1 MIKIGIVIPEG
12 SGTFREDAERLS
24 KKLGIIPVFCYGHFA
39 AAYPVVEQMLSEH
52 SDIKA
57 IISRSVT
64 AMYLRKKY
72 DLPIID
78 LELSNFDFAK
88 TISDLPDKSGNF
100 IVIQFKPSPF
110 LYDIENISKVCNVNL
125 KTVLLDADNV
135 GDINA
140 VVDSCG
146 CNRVVSSVA
155 VVTEPCR
162 KNGKEIILLNFLP
175 ETIERALNRA
185 LVMIEQ
191 IDIANK
197 RTKSLLHVLNAF
209 SEGFLAID
217 SYSNVILFNERMRS
231 ITNVPACKI
240 LGKNIF
246 DIEDEHPFIKQLIE
260 SKNDDIVEY
269 KGKKYLVNCPYFA
282 NKKLIKKLW
291 CTTSINSIREK
302 STAYQRDLAQNGFKA
317 RYHFDDIISISPVMA
332 GIKEQAKK
340 YAATNSNVLIL
351 GDSGTGKEMMAQS
364 IHNESAFRE
373 GPFVAINCAALPESL
388 LESELFGYEEG
399 AFTGARRNGKEG
411 LFEISQYGTLFLDE
425 IGSMP
430 LSIQAKLLRV
440 LQEKRFC
447 RIGGTK
453 QIYIENRI
461 ICATNNHL
469 TEAVKEGKFREDLFY
484 RIDVLHIML
493 PSLKERTE
501 DIPYLAK
508 TFLRKKG
515 AERGRLMGITNEQ
528 VQRFVKYKWPGNFRQ
543 LDAFLERIAVLNKGP
558 VVEDSVLDR
567 LFEEIKSERINS
579 ECTQMN
585 YKNNEDTGMYSVSG
599 TLAQIEEQVI
609 RMASEQCESISE
621 LSGCLGVSRTTL
633 WRKLKAMGIEGCK

>member
-24 KKLGIIPVFCYGHFA
+24 KKMGITLVFCYGHFA
-39 AAYPVVEQMLSEH
+39 MAYPAVEQMLAEH
-52 SDIKA
+52 PDIQA

-64 AMYLRKKY
+64 AMYLRRKY

-88 TISDLPDKSGNF
+88 TISDLPDKSGEF
-100 IVIQFKPSPF
+100 IVVQFKHSPF
-110 LYDIENISKVCNVNL
+110 LYDVENISKVCNINL

-135 GDINA
+135 GDVNA
-140 VVDSCG
+140 VVDSYG

-162 KNGKEIILLNFLP
+162 KKGKEIILLEFLP
-175 ETIERALNRA
+175 KSIEMALNRA
-185 LVMIEQ
+185 LNMIDQ
-191 IDIANK
+191 VNIANK
-197 RTKSLLHVLNAF
+197 RTKGLLQVLNAF

-217 SYSNVILFNERMRS
+217 SHSNIILYNERMSS
-231 ITNVPACKI
+231 ITNVPSCKM

-246 DIEDEHPFIKQLIE
+246 EIENEQPLVKQLIE
-260 SKNDDIVEY
+260 SKNDDVIEY

-282 NKKLIKKLW
+282 NRKLIKKLW
-291 CTTSINSIREK
+291 CISSINSIREK
-302 STAYQRDLAQNGFKA
+302 STAYQRNLVQNGFKA
-317 RYHFDDIISISPVMA
+317 QYFFDDIISASPVMA
-332 GIKEQAKK
+332 EIKGQAKK
-340 YAATNSNVLIL
+340 YAVTNSNVLIL

-411 LFEISQYGTLFLDE
+411 LFEVSQYGTLFLDE

-447 RIGGTK
+447 RIGDTK

-469 TEAVKEGKFREDLFY
+469 AEAVKEGKFREDLFY

-493 PSLKERTE
+493 PSLKERTG
-501 DIPYLAK
+501 DIPYLVR
-508 TFLRKKG
+508 TLLRKKG
-515 AERGRLMGITNEQ
+515 VEKNKVISITDRQ
-528 VQRFVKYKWPGNFRQ
+528 VMRFAKYKWPGNFRQ
-543 LDAFLERIAVLNKGP
+543 LDAFLERIVVLNRDS
-558 VVEDSVLDR
+558 VVEDSVLDK
-567 LFEEIKSERINS
+567 LFEEIESERINP
-579 ECTQMN
+579 EYTQIDC
-585 YKNNEDTGMYSVSG
+585 KNNEDTGMYSVTG

-609 RMASEQCESISE
+609 RTASKQCGSISE
-621 LSGCLGVSRTTL
+621 LSDCLGISRTTL
-633 WRKLKAMGIEGCK
+633 WRKLKALGIDRL